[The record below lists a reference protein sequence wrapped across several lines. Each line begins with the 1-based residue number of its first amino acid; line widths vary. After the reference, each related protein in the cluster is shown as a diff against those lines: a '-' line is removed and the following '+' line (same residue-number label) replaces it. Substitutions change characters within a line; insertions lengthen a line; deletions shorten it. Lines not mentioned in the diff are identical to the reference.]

1 MLDLTLSEQIMHFVK
16 TLRVVREDQIL
27 RFFKDWGEANVDY
40 ELEGLLLRKWLHEQD
55 EDRIST
61 VQNLHAP
68 MHSFDSCVDAVEAL
82 CLLRSKQVNWIVAM
96 DYPVDIMFGTTDNIV
111 YDVTTFDE
119 NWQAKASLTQ
129 MVRNRLTPE
138 GIEDITQHV
147 AVIRDES
154 LIRKLLPLGFALFL
168 IIRPDGHIDTYAT
181 D

>member
-1 MLDLTLSEQIMHFVK
+1 MLNLTLSEQIMHFVK
-16 TLRVVREDQIL
+16 TFRVVREDQIV
-27 RFFKDWGEANVDY
+27 RFFTDWGETHVHY
-40 ELEGLLLRKWLHEQD
+40 ELEGLLIQKWLHELD

-68 MHSFDSCVDAVEAL
+68 MKSFDSCIDAIEAL
-82 CLLRSKQVNWIVAM
+82 CLLRSNQVDWIVSM
-96 DYPVDIMFGTTDNIV
+96 DYPIDIMFGTTDNIV
-111 YDVTTFDE
+111 YDVTAFDE

-147 AVIRDES
+147 AVVRDES
-154 LIRKLLPLGFALFL
+154 LIRRLLPLGFSLFL
-168 IIRPDGHIDTYAT
+168 VIRPDGHVDTYAP